1 MVYLTYND
9 NPSGIYSS
17 QVIDVVN
24 YINGFGGEQ
33 ARLVALISARNFK
46 ANRQIIKKACPGAAV
61 MPMFPKAKNWKL
73 NIITLSLFFLFNPDK
88 KIMARGPFATSL
100 ALKLKARGTVKKV
113 IFDARGAYAA
123 ELNEYNV
130 VQDSGIKA
138 SIRGIE
144 KEVLLQADQRLAVSQ
159 ALVDHWHKEFN
170 YQGGAHVVVPCTLS
184 RHFEFEFPTA
194 VELAGIRQK
203 LGYAP
208 DDILFIY
215 SGSSAGWQSF
225 DLVDESM
232 VRLMEQNK
240 HVKLVILSGHFDER
254 YRVIKQFKDRVLVTW
269 LPQDQVKNYLLA
281 ADYGILYREQS
292 VTNAVASPVKFAEYL
307 SCGLKVMISDKLGD
321 YSAFSAQQHCRYKED
336 ELARVPYSEKARIHA
351 LAPAYFYKSV
361 YKPQYLQ
368 LING

>member
-24 YINGFGGEQ
+24 YINSFGSEKIK
-33 ARLVALISARNFK
+33 LVALISARNFR
-46 ANRQIIKKACPGAAV
+46 ANKQSIKKACPGATV
-61 MPMFPKAKNWKL
+61 IPMIPKARNWKL
-73 NIITLSLFFLFNPDK
+73 NIITLSFYFLFNPDK
-88 KIMARGPFATSL
+88 KIMARGPFAASL
-100 ALKLKARGTVKKV
+100 ALKLKARGRVKKV

-130 VQDSGIKA
+130 VQDAGIKA
-138 SIRGIE
+138 AIRDIE
-144 KEVLLQADQRLAVSQ
+144 KNVLLQADQRLAVSQ
-159 ALVDHWHKEFN
+159 ALVGYWLKEFKYN
-170 YQGGAHVVVPCTLS
+170 SQAHVVVPCTLS
-184 RHFEFEFPTA
+184 RHFEFEFPSA
-194 VELAGIRQK
+194 PELSNIRQK

-225 DLVDESM
+225 DLVDERM
-232 VRLMEQNK
+232 VQLMQKNE

-269 LPQDQVKNYLLA
+269 LPQNEVKNYLLA

-292 VTNAVASPVKFAEYL
+292 VTNEVASPVKFAEYL
-307 SCGLKVMISDKLGD
+307 SCGLRVMISDKLGD
-321 YSAFSAQQHCRYKED
+321 YSAFSEQQQCRYTEQ
-336 ELARVPYSEKARIHA
+336 ELATVPYSEKARIHA
-351 LAPAYFYKSV
+351 LAPAFFYKSV
-361 YKPQYLQ
+361 YKLQYLQ